1 MGAALL
7 EGLRPSF
14 LDGEEEGA
22 DATAAADDEEVA
34 DAAADD
40 EVADAAA
47 DDYDDSDT
55 VGLRYFDT
63 VVVVVLVVALV
74 SRFDEGLYPGTS
86 HTSTSTVVGGAKVE
100 DCVEAS
106 SRRYPSKTEEE
117 EEEKKDVSRGTC
129 YLPLRFHENGWQ
141 LNRSLPS

>member
-22 DATAAADDEEVA
+22 DATAAD
-34 DAAADD
+34 
-40 EVADAAA
+40 

-63 VVVVVLVVALV
+63 VVVVVLVVVLV
-74 SRFDEGLYPGTS
+74 SRFDEGLYHG
-86 HTSTSTVVGGAKVE
+86 TSTSTVVGGAKVE

-106 SRRYPSKTEEE
+106 SRRYPSKTDEE
-117 EEEKKDVSRGTC
+117 EEEKDVSRGIC
-129 YLPLRFHENGWQ
+129 YLPLRSHDNGWQ
-141 LNRSLPS
+141 LNRLLPS

>member
-22 DATAAADDEEVA
+22 DATAADDDTRAAADEEVG
-34 DAAADD
+34 DADD
-40 EVADAAA
+40 

-63 VVVVVLVVALV
+63 VVVVVLVVVLV
-74 SRFDEGLYPGTS
+74 SRFDEGLYHG
-86 HTSTSTVVGGAKVE
+86 TSTSTVVGGAKVE

-106 SRRYPSKTEEE
+106 SRRYPSKTDEE
-117 EEEKKDVSRGTC
+117 EEEKDVSRGIC
-129 YLPLRFHENGWQ
+129 YLPLRSHDNGWQ

>member
-22 DATAAADDEEVA
+22 DATAADDDTRPAD
-34 DAAADD
+34 
-40 EVADAAA
+40 

-63 VVVVVLVVALV
+63 VVVVVLVVVLV

-129 YLPLRFHENGWQ
+129 YLPLRLHENGWQ
-141 LNRSLPS
+141 LNRSLSLIHI

>member
-1 MGAALL
+1 M
-7 EGLRPSF
+7 
-14 LDGEEEGA
+14 
-22 DATAAADDEEVA
+22 
-34 DAAADD
+34 
-40 EVADAAA
+40 
-47 DDYDDSDT
+47 
-55 VGLRYFDT
+55 
-63 VVVVVLVVALV
+63 VVLVVVLV

>member
-14 LDGEEEGA
+14 LDCEEEGA
-22 DATAAADDEEVA
+22 DATAAVDDTRPAD
-34 DAAADD
+34 
-40 EVADAAA
+40 

-63 VVVVVLVVALV
+63 VVVVVLVVVLV
-74 SRFDEGLYPGTS
+74 SRFDEGLY
-86 HTSTSTVVGGAKVE
+86 HRTSTSTVVGGAKVE

-106 SRRYPSKTEEE
+106 SRRYPSKTDEE
-117 EEEKKDVSRGTC
+117 EEEKDVSRGIC
-129 YLPLRFHENGWQ
+129 YLPLRSHDNEWQ

>member
-1 MGAALL
+1 LGAALL

-14 LDGEEEGA
+14 LDCEEEGA
-22 DATAAADDEEVA
+22 DATAADDDTRAAADEEVA
-34 DAAADD
+34 DAAD
-40 EVADAAA
+40 

-63 VVVVVLVVALV
+63 VVVVVLVVVLV
-74 SRFDEGLYPGTS
+74 SRFDEGLYHG
-86 HTSTSTVVGGAKVE
+86 TSTSTVVGGAKVE

-117 EEEKKDVSRGTC
+117 EEKDVSREIC
-129 YLPLRFHENGWQ
+129 YLPLRSHENGWQ

>member
-22 DATAAADDEEVA
+22 DATADDDDTRAAD
-34 DAAADD
+34 
-40 EVADAAA
+40 

-55 VGLRYFDT
+55 VGPRYFDT
-63 VVVVVLVVALV
+63 VVVVVLVVVLV

>member
-22 DATAAADDEEVA
+22 DATAAVDDTRPAD
-34 DAAADD
+34 
-40 EVADAAA
+40 

-63 VVVVVLVVALV
+63 VVVVVLVVVLV

-106 SRRYPSKTEEE
+106 SRRYPSKTDEE
-117 EEEKKDVSRGTC
+117 EEEKDVSRGIC
-129 YLPLRFHENGWQ
+129 YLPLRSHDNGWQ

>member
-14 LDGEEEGA
+14 LDCEEEGA
-22 DATAAADDEEVA
+22 DATAADD
-34 DAAADD
+34 DTR
-40 EVADAAA
+40 ADAAA

-63 VVVVVLVVALV
+63 VVVVVLVVVLV

>member
-14 LDGEEEGA
+14 LDGEEEGV
-22 DATAAADDEEVA
+22 DATADDDDTRAADDEE
-34 DAAADD
+34 
-40 EVADAAA
+40 EVADADD

-63 VVVVVLVVALV
+63 VVVVVLVVVLV
-74 SRFDEGLYPGTS
+74 ARFDEGLYHG
-86 HTSTSTVVGGAKVE
+86 TSTSTVVGGAKVE

-106 SRRYPSKTEEE
+106 SRLYPSKTEEE
-117 EEEKKDVSRGTC
+117 EEEKDVSRGIC
-129 YLPLRFHENGWQ
+129 YLPLRSHENGWQ

>member
-1 MGAALL
+1 M
-7 EGLRPSF
+7 
-14 LDGEEEGA
+14 
-22 DATAAADDEEVA
+22 
-34 DAAADD
+34 
-40 EVADAAA
+40 
-47 DDYDDSDT
+47 
-55 VGLRYFDT
+55 
-63 VVVVVLVVALV
+63 VVLVVVLV

-117 EEEKKDVSRGTC
+117 EEKKDVSRGTC
-129 YLPLRFHENGWQ
+129 YLPLRSHENGWQ

>member
-22 DATAAADDEEVA
+22 DATAADDDTRAADDE
-34 DAAADD
+34 

-63 VVVVVLVVALV
+63 VVVVVLVVVLV

-86 HTSTSTVVGGAKVE
+86 HASTSTVVGGAKVE

>member
-14 LDGEEEGA
+14 LDCEEEGA
-22 DATAAADDEEVA
+22 DATAADD
-34 DAAADD
+34 DTRAAADE

-63 VVVVVLVVALV
+63 VVVVVLVVVLV

-117 EEEKKDVSRGTC
+117 EEEEKKDVSRGTC

>member
-14 LDGEEEGA
+14 LDCEEEGA
-22 DATAAADDEEVA
+22 DATAADD
-34 DAAADD
+34 DTRAAADE

-63 VVVVVLVVALV
+63 VVVVVLVVVLV
-74 SRFDEGLYPGTS
+74 SRFDEGLYHG
-86 HTSTSTVVGGAKVE
+86 TSTSTVVGGAKVE

-117 EEEKKDVSRGTC
+117 KKDVSRGIC
-129 YLPLRFHENGWQ
+129 YLPLRSHENGWQ